1 MSFNVAAHI
10 LQVEIYSHIE
20 THSHRT
26 RTARSHFTSG
36 NLLSPSHIVT
46 RRNDLVVERRLRRK
60 KRGGKR
66 IRRVSGFSTPFLR
79 GQIAE
84 FRKKTKEKRE
94 RGSQRRDGGVCQ
106 GFPTSFSQKC
116 ERMQSNFSYIYYTQP
131 GHGEVHQWALTVKFI
146 V

>member
-1 MSFNVAAHI
+1 
-10 LQVEIYSHIE
+10 
-20 THSHRT
+20 
-26 RTARSHFTSG
+26 
-36 NLLSPSHIVT
+36 VT

-94 RGSQRRDGGVCQ
+94 RGSQRRDGGYVRVFRLP
-106 GFPTSFSQKC
+106 FPKSVRGCKVIFLTSTTRNLDM
-116 ERMQSNFSYIYYTQP
+116 ERSTS
-131 GHGEVHQWALTVKFI
+131 GR
-146 V
+146 